1 MKIITISLFEGYQ
14 MTTYPKNFISK
25 IITRIDFQPILKLKA
40 EEPVAFQDAVRQQFP
55 RFGQKESVDIS
66 IKAGEIPVTT
76 KNPTWQFK
84 NKEKTDVIG
93 LNYKFLTLTSD
104 KYVSFESFF
113 TNVEFMYSTF
123 NNIYHPSIIMKIGLR
138 FINEIKLKGNPFDWD
153 GLINNNLYCMLNS
166 FPELSPSLTRAM
178 SQIHMNIGDHFIIFQ
193 FGIFNSEYPNII
205 TQREFILDYDCVSRE
220 ECEPDVVL
228 SKLRFFYEEIKK
240 LFKQSRGDKL
250 VKIMRG
256 EDI

>member
-1 MKIITISLFEGYQ
+1 

-25 IITRIDFQPILKLKA
+25 VIARVDFQPILKLKE
-40 EEPVAFQDAVRQQFP
+40 EEPVAFQDAIRQQFP
-55 RFGQKESVDIS
+55 RFGQKNSVDIS
-66 IKAGEIPVTT
+66 IKAGEVPVTT
-76 KNPTWQFK
+76 KNPIWQFT

-93 LNYKFLTLTSD
+93 LNYQFLSLTSD
-104 KYVSFESFF
+104 KYISFESYFA
-113 TNVEFMYSTF
+113 NVEFMYNIF

-153 GLINNNLYCMLNS
+153 GFINNNLYYMLNS
-166 FPELSPSLTRAM
+166 FPELPTSLTRAM
-178 SQIHMNIGDHFIIFQ
+178 SQMHMNKGDRLITFQ

-220 ECEPDVVL
+220 ECEPDGVL
-228 SKLRFFYEEIKK
+228 SKLKFFYEEIKK

-250 VKIMRG
+250 IKIMKG
-256 EDI
+256 QNV